1 MKATIENRLLQSL
14 AIMTPKNDTRSCFN
28 AIYIDK
34 GRAVV
39 TNGHY
44 LILVRIPE
52 FEGEGDCYIIPEW
65 VKGIKTY
72 EVAIETVDNG
82 IMVNGVTYP
91 KYDQGRYPDYR
102 RVIPEKTSGE
112 PAQFS
117 TKYLAMFA
125 KVEKLLG
132 RGKEFNKE
140 KGVFISA
147 PGMLTIHHNGENAAI
162 ITSNASSDF
171 LAVLMPLRDSD
182 NGPFDTPAWAF
193 NREEGAS

>member
-14 AIMTPKNDTRSCFN
+14 AIMTPKNDTRAYLN

-44 LILVRIPE
+44 LLLIRIPE
-52 FEGEGDCYIIPEW
+52 FEGEDSCYIMPEW
-65 VKGIKTY
+65 VKGIKTDK
-72 EVAIETVDNG
+72 VTIETVDNG

-132 RGKEFNKE
+132 KGEEYDKE
-140 KGVFISA
+140 KGVFVSA
-147 PGMLTIHHNGENAAI
+147 PGMLTIHHNGESAAI
-162 ITSNASSDF
+162 ITSNASPDF
-171 LAVLMPLRDSD
+171 LGVLMPLRDSD
-182 NGPFDTPAWAF
+182 NGPFETPAWAF
-193 NREEGAS
+193 NREEAAS

>member
-14 AIMTPKNDTRSCFN
+14 AIMTPKNDVRAYLN
-28 AIYIDK
+28 AIYINK

-44 LILVRIPE
+44 LILVRTPE
-52 FEGEGDCYIIPEW
+52 FEGEDSCYIMPEW
-65 VKGIKTY
+65 VKGIKTDK
-72 EVAIETVDNG
+72 VTIETVDNG

-132 RGKEFNKE
+132 KGEEFDKE
-140 KGVFISA
+140 KGIFVSA

-162 ITSNASSDF
+162 ITSNASPDF
-171 LAVLMPLRDSD
+171 LGVLMPLRDSD
-182 NGPFDTPAWAF
+182 NGPFDTPSWAF
-193 NREEGAS
+193 NREEAAR